1 MADEDEAK
9 IAAKAHELWE
19 AEGRPDGRAERH
31 WAEASEIVAL
41 QAGAGASALTPVED
55 TLSEPVEPTIA
66 LENQADLPVLTDLGD
81 ESRAPSRAAAADTA
95 APSAKADK
103 SAASKTKPKPKRG
116 K

>member
-1 MADEDEAK
+1 MDEDEEK

-41 QAGAGASALTPVED
+41 EEGAGRSALLPVEE
-55 TLSEPVEPTIA
+55 TVGEPVEPTIA
-66 LENQADLPVLTDLGD
+66 LDNQGDLPVLTDLGD
-81 ESRAPSRAAAADTA
+81 ESRAPSHEAAAATA
-95 APSAKADK
+95 SPNAKADK
-103 SAASKTKPKPKRG
+103 SEMSTTKAKPKRS